1 MTIGEL
7 VQELIRNPRVNW
19 DKPMR
24 AFDPTVDDYSEITG
38 LAVLDDGSVDVQTVG
53 KG

>member
-1 MTIGEL
+1 MTVREL
-7 VQELIRNPRVNW
+7 VRQLIHDFRVDW
-19 DKPMR
+19 DKPVR

-38 LAVLDDGSVDVQTVG
+38 LAILDDGSVDVQTIG